1 MLNQHMTIDQFNPA
15 LYRSNLLA
23 ALKRDLQR
31 AKNYLRLCVTSIQ
44 EAAADEDDETV
55 QMWANQ
61 QDVVLQE
68 IESIKQQLKQF

>member
-1 MLNQHMTIDQFNPA
+1 MLNQHMTLDHFNPT

-31 AKNYLRLCVTSIQ
+31 AKNYLRLCVVSIQ
-44 EAAADEDDETV
+44 EAASQEDDETV

-68 IESIKQQLKQF
+68 IESIKQ